1 MVKLKQK
8 PNKRRTPQ
16 NHGHNFDVNLCCSC
30 CCCFYC
36 CCLLLLFVAVPHGH
50 QEHDDE
56 GNRSSSSQSFEF
68 HLLYRFVFANSTRI
82 PFNHFKVEYAI
93 LSNSQRH
100 DWKKVRASAILDC
113 GSPTYGKPSIVV

>member
-16 NHGHNFDVNLCCSC
+16 NHGHIFDVNLCCSC
-30 CCCFYC
+30 CCCC
-36 CCLLLLFVAVPHGH
+36 CCLLFVAVPHGH
-50 QEHDDE
+50 QEHDDDDE

-68 HLLYRFVFANSTRI
+68 RLLYRFVFANSTRI

-100 DWKKVRASAILDC
+100 EWKKVRASAILDC
-113 GSPTYGKPSIVV
+113 GSPTDGKPSIVV